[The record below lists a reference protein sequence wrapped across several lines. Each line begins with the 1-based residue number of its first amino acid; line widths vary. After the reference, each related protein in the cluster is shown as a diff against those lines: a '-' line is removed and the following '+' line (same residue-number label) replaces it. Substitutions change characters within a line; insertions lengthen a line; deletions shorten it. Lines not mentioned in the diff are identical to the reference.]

1 LPLTLV
7 IPVAVIAEVP
17 IGFVVLQVRFTLQ
30 LLLPEEIVQ
39 EGDAGVSVP
48 NINVA
53 ETVQALVIVPV
64 V

>member
-1 LPLTLV
+1 MTLV

>member
-1 LPLTLV
+1 M
-7 IPVAVIAEVP
+7 AVIAEVP